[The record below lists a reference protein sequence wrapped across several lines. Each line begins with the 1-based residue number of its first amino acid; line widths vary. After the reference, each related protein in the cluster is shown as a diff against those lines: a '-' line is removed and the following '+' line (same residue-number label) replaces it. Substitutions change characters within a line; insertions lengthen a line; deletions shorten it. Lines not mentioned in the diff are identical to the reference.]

1 MKVYQIR
8 EWNKYYENNRTRD
21 LKNMAWIPVPN
32 AHDGDGYT
40 TLVSREN
47 GAAMLGAWLA
57 ILQVAS
63 KCDPR
68 GTLLRRGK
76 IPHDAESLSRITRL
90 PSGILSEALT
100 ICSVEIQWLEYV
112 EVTEIPQEGA
122 GFPQEGAPKP
132 QGPDDEGTGREG
144 TEKKGMDG
152 GEIPTLTLCQEY
164 ASNPAWGF
172 PSELVEEWFNKS
184 SDRGWGQDWRAR
196 MRGAVATYRGIQ
208 NERNQKN
215 GRQSKYSG
223 ATSNQPSP
231 SDGQYD
237 GFEGEVI
244 STVPK
249 V

>member
-1 MKVYQIR
+1 MSLYIR
-8 EWNKYYENNRTRD
+8 LSTNFFSHRKTQRLRAA
-21 LKNMAWIPVPN
+21 LKSSDAYWIPTRLWTYAAEHQPN
-32 AHDGDGYT
+32 GDFSGYT
-40 TLVSREN
+40 SEELAMLIGCDKYATSMLQALKDCGFVNEN
-47 GAAMLGAWLA
+47 GTLHNWEKHNSYHTTYSERAKKAAKARW
-57 ILQVAS
+57 S
-63 KCDPR
+63 K
-68 GTLLRRGK
+68 
-76 IPHDAESLSRITRL
+76 S
-90 PSGILSEALT
+90 PS
-100 ICSVEIQWLEYV
+100 
-112 EVTEIPQEGA
+112 PN
-122 GFPQEGAPKP
+122 PP
-132 QGPDDEGTGREG
+132 
-144 TEKKGMDG
+144 TEKTGKERIGKETSIATSMLQASEG
-152 GEIPTLTLCQEY
+152 GEIPALNMCQEY
-164 ASNPAWGF
+164 ASNPACGF